1 MEASKVLVIG
11 NENFLA
17 LLKNTA
23 NYQYV
28 LSKTYND
35 ALSKLRNTQFDV
47 VVILYSQTISGLLNF
62 AKSLNT
68 SVLLVCKLEIYD
80 QVLYQC
86 KDSGII
92 VLSYPIKKQV
102 LYEAFQMLMS
112 LKSKIAMYEKKI
124 NKLEQKYLELKMV
137 DHCKLVLI
145 SNYHWSEEKAH
156 HYIEK
161 NWIPDPCTDVVSED
175 TKRLPQ
181 CLEEAKLKAS
191 NSTWLKEVLGKD
203 VVDIYVG

>member
-11 NENFLA
+11 NGNFLA

-35 ALSKLRNTQFDV
+35 AFSKLRNTQFDI
-47 VVILYSQTISGLLNF
+47 VVILYSQTTSGLLNF

-68 SVLLVCKLEIYD
+68 QVLLACNKEIYD

-92 VLSYPIKKQV
+92 LLSYPIKKQV
-102 LYEAFQMLMS
+102 LYETFQMMKS

-124 NKLEQKYLELKMV
+124 HKLEQKYLELKMV

-145 SNYHWSEEKAH
+145 SNYHWSEDKAH

-161 NWIPDPCTDVVSED
+161 IAMEQNK
-175 TKRLPQ
+175 TKFLVAKEL
-181 CLEEAKLKAS
+181 LEEFQ
-191 NSTWLKEVLGKD
+191 T
-203 VVDIYVG
+203 